1 MCIIYTKRKGVIL
14 MAKKATINVPAV
26 IITMAKQK
34 MDVNDIILKGGISRK
49 TMQNIFDGVG
59 TPRPKTIGKLAEV
72 LNVDVTAI
80 ISWE

>member
-1 MCIIYTKRKGVIL
+1 
-14 MAKKATINVPAV
+14 
-26 IITMAKQK
+26 MAKQK
-34 MDVNDIILKGGISRK
+34 LDVNDIISKGGISRK
-49 TMQNIFDGVG
+49 TMQNILDGVG